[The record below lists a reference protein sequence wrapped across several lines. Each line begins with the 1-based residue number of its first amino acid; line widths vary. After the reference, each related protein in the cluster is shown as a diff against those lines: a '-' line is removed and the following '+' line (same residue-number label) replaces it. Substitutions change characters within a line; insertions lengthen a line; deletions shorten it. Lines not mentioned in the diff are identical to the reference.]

1 MRRVRNA
8 AKIFV
13 RTPER
18 NRLVGKL
25 EDNIKMYY
33 KEMADSEKS
42 IKEAK
47 IRNGLW
53 WHLRTRRL

>member
-8 AKIFV
+8 SKIFV

-25 EDNIKMYY
+25 KDDIKMYY
-33 KEMADSEKS
+33 KEMADWEKS
-42 IKEAK
+42 IKLAK
-47 IRNGLW
+47 DRIGL
-53 WHLRTRRL
+53 